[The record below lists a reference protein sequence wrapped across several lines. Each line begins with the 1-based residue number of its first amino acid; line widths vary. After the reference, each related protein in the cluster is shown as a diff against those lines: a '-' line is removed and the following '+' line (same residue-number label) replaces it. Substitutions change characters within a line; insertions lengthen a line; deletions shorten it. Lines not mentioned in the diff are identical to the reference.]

1 MDPSRPRGTPKLT
14 SSKSALYEAASA
26 AVADQRNRA
35 ADGAGR
41 GPRRGR
47 TALRTALVVLLI
59 AAGTVLA
66 LQPVWLVGPGL
77 PEETPAIRTASAELA
92 LVDAVARVRSYTAQ
106 HGRLPATLDAAGV
119 TNQAIRFTS
128 LGSQD
133 FEVSLPS
140 GDSLIRLRP
149 SSPIESIAAGAIRA
163 LQSRQ

>member
-1 MDPSRPRGTPKLT
+1 M
-14 SSKSALYEAASA
+14 
-26 AVADQRNRA
+26 
-35 ADGAGR
+35 
-41 GPRRGR
+41 
-47 TALRTALVVLLI
+47 RTALVVLLI